1 MGNGV
6 DMSDQSSALS
16 ELAGFRTTP
25 QPVLLAG
32 GAVIAYMAYDRYR
45 DSKEKTSTN
54 MVRADSWRDA
64 YMLGAGAMYVLA
76 LWAYRRQQDAQS

>member
-1 MGNGV
+1 
-6 DMSDQSSALS
+6 MSDQSSALS

-32 GAVIAYMAYDRYR
+32 GAFIAYMAYDSYR
-45 DSKEKTSTN
+45 DSKSTRFTKLA
-54 MVRADSWRDA
+54 RADDRRDA

-76 LWAYRRQQDAQS
+76 LWAYRGQQARQS